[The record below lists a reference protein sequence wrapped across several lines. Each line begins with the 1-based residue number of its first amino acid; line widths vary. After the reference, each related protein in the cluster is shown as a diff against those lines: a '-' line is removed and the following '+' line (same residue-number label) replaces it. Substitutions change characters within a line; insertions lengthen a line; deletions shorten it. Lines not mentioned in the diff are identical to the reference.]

1 MYTMVT
7 PLMNTF
13 VCSIG
18 ILQVPKGSTTEEQ
31 YMPKTFGNQ
40 FMVK

>member
-1 MYTMVT
+1 MVT

-18 ILQVPKGSTTEEQ
+18 ILQVPKGSTIEEE